1 MTRIAA
7 PTRVLTSTGPAHNP
21 VILITGAASGIGAAT
36 ARLAVRRG
44 YRVVLADINA
54 AAARSLA
61 GELGGNAVA
70 CELDVRDEQA
80 WAAAFDAA
88 EAAFGPV
95 DVLVNN
101 AGVIHTGHAR
111 TLTLAQHRHIV
122 EVNLLGT
129 ITGVLTALDRMTAR
143 GSGHIVDVCSM
154 TSFLPLSGYATYGGT
169 KHAIRAFHHS
179 VAIEERRGPVT
190 FSIVHPPSTRTPMLE
205 QEMADPT
212 AVIAFAERSHSA
224 ESIAAAV
231 LSAVERKPTE
241 VVFPP
246 VAGRIQRLVGS
257 LPGLMRLAM
266 PLVEASG
273 RRRRARL
280 ARRGEA

>member
-1 MTRIAA
+1 MTRPAP
-7 PTRVLTSTGPAHNP
+7 PTRKAAGGGPDHRP
-21 VILITGAASGIGAAT
+21 VVMITGGASGIGAAT
-36 ARLAVRRG
+36 ARLAARHG
-44 YRVVLADINA
+44 YRIVVADIDAGA
-54 AAARSLA
+54 AKLLAA
-61 GELGGNAVA
+61 ELGRGALA
-70 CELDVRDEQA
+70 CELDVRNEDS
-80 WAAAFDAA
+80 WAEAFDAA
-88 EAAFGPV
+88 EAALGPV

-101 AGVIHTGHAR
+101 AGVIHTGHAT
-111 TLTLAQHRHIV
+111 TLSLAQHRHIV

-129 ITGVLTALDRMTAR
+129 ITGVITALDRMTPR
-143 GSGHIVDVCSM
+143 GTGHIVEVCSM
-154 TSFLPLSGYATYGGT
+154 TSFLPLSGYATYGAT

-179 VAIEERRGPVT
+179 VAIEQRHGPVT

-231 LSAVERKPTE
+231 LRAIEHKPVE

-246 VAGRIQRLVGS
+246 LAGRVQRLLGS
-257 LPGLMRLAM
+257 LPGLMHRVI

-273 RRRRARL
+273 RRRQASL
-280 ARRGEA
+280 TRRGAA